1 MHPHHTELFII
12 IITLFY
18 FDENYSYKNKIYK
31 KLGAATKSW
40 IKIRHG
46 CTKSSSTTPNIANK
60 K

>member
-18 FDENYSYKNKIYK
+18 FDENYSYKTKIYK

-40 IKIRHG
+40 IKTGTAAQKARLLHRI
-46 CTKSSSTTPNIANK
+46 
-60 K
+60 